1 TSLPLQRKA
10 RPHSS
15 LSPCSYGGTPTN
27 TTLYLFFPKLEKEIK
42 TLPRAALSE
51 VVDFIRLVKLK
62 FLENDTTSTQK
73 SIYGI
78 WKDDH
83 FYISSDFDEPL
94 EDFAEY
100 M

>member
-1 TSLPLQRKA
+1 MSY
-10 RPHSS
+10 SS
-15 LSPCSYGGTPTN
+15 
-27 TTLYLFFPKLEKEIK
+27 LEKEIK

-51 VVDFIRLVKLK
+51 VIDFIRLVKLK
-62 FLENDTTSTQK
+62 FPEDDAASTRK
-73 SIYGI
+73 SMYGI

-83 FYISSDFDEPL
+83 FYMSSDFDEPL